1 MRLIAVDGAPHC
13 VVSVVGKNAAAALES
28 FGSNKALSAEEAQT
42 LHGEPTTEVL
52 SHCSLCIIKPHA
64 IREGNA
70 GHIMRMIVD
79 AGFEISALKMSS
91 VSRIEAVEL
100 LEVYKGVVS
109 HYNDMIDELTSAR

>member
-1 MRLIAVDGAPHC
+1 MRLIAIDGAPHC
-13 VVSVVGKNAAAALES
+13 VVSVVGKNAAAALVS
-28 FGSNKALSAEEAQT
+28 LGSNKAISTEEAQK
-42 LHGEPTTEVL
+42 LHAAPTTEVL

-64 IREGNA
+64 IRDGNA
-70 GHIMRMIVD
+70 GHIMRMIAE

-91 VSRIEAVEL
+91 VSRIAAEEL